1 LAGATVEDVGFNT
14 HTTDAG
20 IASLRKVASEVSPLF
35 DLMEPVDQ
43 WAGLRPHAPGGQPT
57 IGRVPF
63 VESLFVATGHY
74 RNGILLAPLTAKG
87 IADLITEDRLSE
99 FFPSFTPQ
107 TVRSGGKAM

>member
-1 LAGATVEDVGFNT
+1 
-14 HTTDAG
+14 
-20 IASLRKVASEVSPLF
+20 
-35 DLMEPVDQ
+35 MEPVDQ